1 MGRRRVEAV
10 GAEDLEAALVA
21 DVAACVNDPLLFVRT
36 MFPWGVKGT
45 LLEHEDGPD
54 DWHVEILTMVAEDL
68 AKGVSVDGA
77 LRYAVAS
84 GHGVG
89 KTALVAW
96 IILWF
101 MSTRPNPQIVVTA
114 NTVSQLTTKTWRE
127 LAKWHRLVRNAGWFA
142 WSAQKFSLKAAP
154 ETWCANAVPW
164 SKERAEAFAG
174 THETHVLLVF
184 DEASAIEDVIWEVA
198 EGALTTTGAMWF
210 AFGNGTRNTGR
221 FRECFRRFRHR
232 WRVLTVDSRKAKK
245 ADQGQINQ
253 WVEDYGED
261 SDFVRVRVKGDFPR
275 AASSQFIGEDFVE
288 AARARYRALL
298 RRKRERMGELADAGA
313 PVRVSLVEDA
323 PAWAPLIMS
332 VDVARFGDDQSVIG
346 LRRGNLFMVHAKY
359 RGKDTQ
365 ELAALVAEAI
375 NSLGPDAVFVDAVGV
390 GGGVVDGLKRLGYE
404 VESVMGSMKPLDETK
419 FFNRRVE
426 MWHSVREWLK
436 DGGIIEDSDELRDD
450 LTGPEYGFDSKSRWQ
465 LETKDDMKARGLPSP
480 DVGDCLAM
488 SFFMPVAPRQVS
500 DALMA
505 RLMAKQTG
513 DTSHMAH

>member
-54 DWHVEILTMVAEDL
+54 DWHVTLLTMVAEDL
-68 AKGVSVDGA
+68 AKGVSLQGA
-77 LRYAVAS
+77 LRYAVGS

-89 KTALVAW
+89 KTAFVAW
-96 IILWF
+96 IVIWF
-101 MSTRPNPQIVVTA
+101 MSTRPNAQIVVTA

-142 WSAQKFSLKAAP
+142 WSAQKFSMKAAP

-164 SKERAEAFAG
+164 SKERSEAFAG
-174 THETHVLLVF
+174 THDTHVLLIF
-184 DEASAIEDVIWEVA
+184 DEASAIEDLIWEVA

-210 AFGNGTRNTGR
+210 VFGNGTRNTGR

-253 WVEDYGED
+253 WIEDYGED

-346 LRRGNLFMVHAKY
+346 LRRGNLFMVHDKY

-513 DTSHMAH
+513 NTSHMAY